1 MLLGREGCPTCAEL
15 EMDTINVLSK
25 LGISAELNHITNP
38 EEVKKY
44 NISPPAFILDG
55 SVKVVGRAPNIQE
68 IKAILSY
75 KLKER

>member
-15 EMDTINVLSK
+15 EMDTINVLSN
-25 LGISAELNHITNP
+25 LGISAELKHITNS

-55 SVKVVGRAPNIQE
+55 KVKAVGRAPNIQE